1 MPRGNK
7 FSFVP
12 SGGLPPH
19 RLPPKAETRGRR
31 IPRPTRPKRA
41 RRRGRG
47 ADSVVSMLKNRRG
60 RRGRR

>member
-7 FSFVP
+7 FSFMP

-19 RLPPKAETRGRR
+19 RLPPKAATRGRR
-31 IPRPTRPKRA
+31 IPRPTRARRA
-41 RRRGRG
+41 RPRRGRG
-47 ADSVVSMLKNRRG
+47 ADSVVSMLKNRR